1 MRDFNGTIILLSETI
16 GDSVM
21 AIPCLRALH
30 RMIDHAA
37 MLVTSNEIITILCG
51 DFSRWEFTTYENARY
66 IKSCRCVI
74 DTWCVTATKEWI
86 SRLSCQQK
94 IGIDFGD
101 LDCVYDDYV
110 KIGPFLDNT
119 SACELYNP
127 FAQFFN
133 PSVSLE
139 KSPRLYKAINGH
151 LSAKRAGLCPGGG
164 VIQKRWPLRNYLKV
178 ESALSK
184 MGYETVWY
192 LGPKE
197 SDLAVLNEMQKR
209 KVFINLPM
217 GTLMKSLA
225 LNMINIS
232 NDNSMM
238 HLSAAM
244 GLRTTGIFGP
254 SLPGQWWQYELPS
267 RYFQHPR
274 AGGEWGI
281 VSNVTTEYPFW
292 PETEEIVSA
301 I

>member
-1 MRDFNGTIILLSETI
+1 MRDFNGTIILLSGII

-21 AIPCLRALH
+21 SIPCLRVLH
-30 RMIDHAA
+30 RIIDHPVL
-37 MLVTSNEIITILCG
+37 LVTSDDIITILRG
-51 DFSRWEFTTYENARY
+51 EFSRWDFTTYEDARC
-66 IKSCRCVI
+66 INSCRCVI
-74 DTWCVTATKEWI
+74 DTWCVSATKKWI
-86 SRLSCQQK
+86 SHLSCQQK
-94 IGIDFGD
+94 IGIDFD
-101 LDCVYDDYV
+101 DVDCDYDDCV
-110 KIGPFLDNT
+110 KIGPFMADT

-127 FAQFFN
+127 FARFFD

-139 KSPRLYKAINGH
+139 RSPRLYKVLNKQ
-151 LSAKRAGLCPGGG
+151 LFAKRVGLFPGGG
-164 VIQKRWPLRNYLKV
+164 MIQKRWPLRNYLKV
-178 ESALSK
+178 ESALGE

-197 SDLAVLNEMQKR
+197 SDLAVLDEMQKR
-209 KVFINLPM
+209 RVFINLPM

-225 LNMINIS
+225 LNMVNIS

-244 GLRTTGIFGP
+244 GLRTIGIFGP

-274 AGGEWGI
+274 AGCERGI
-281 VSNVTTEYPFW
+281 VSNATTEYPFW